1 MLTRPNRRGMMMGN
15 PWRMMDDMMSDMQ
28 LFRDNFMGDMN
39 TMNMGGMG
47 MGQGGKSMGFNCD
60 LMEYDDKYEILCDLP
75 GVKKEDID
83 MNMKGNMLEIHCR
96 RPNPCDES
104 MMMMKGGGMEHHQG
118 KESMEKEHEMEMGQA
133 PERKE
138 EESKEMQM
146 GKTSKMGGQMGGSKM
161 GGGKMHMKCPKMRMC
176 ERFYGEMMR
185 SFQMPDDCDMNN
197 VKACCQD
204 GVLKICMSKM
214 EKHKPQKIAIE

>member
-1 MLTRPNRRGMMMGN
+1 LWRNVDPFFGTSPFDMDLTLTDPFRDVNRMLRRFDRESEGIFRPNLDIKESGN
-15 PWRMMDDMMSDMQ
+15 EMIV
-28 LFRDNFMGDMN
+28 
-39 TMNMGGMG
+39 TA
-47 MGQGGKSMGFNCD
+47 
-60 LMEYDDKYEILCDLP
+60 ELP

-138 EESKEMQM
+138 EESKEMQI
-146 GKTSKMGGQMGGSKM
+146 GKTSKM